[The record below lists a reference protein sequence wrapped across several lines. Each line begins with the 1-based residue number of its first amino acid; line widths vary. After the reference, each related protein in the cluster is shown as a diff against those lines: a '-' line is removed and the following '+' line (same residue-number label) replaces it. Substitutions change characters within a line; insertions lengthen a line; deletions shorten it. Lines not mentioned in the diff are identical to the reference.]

1 MERFQELDKE
11 RAAIDAEI
19 QLIVEELTAGPNPIG
34 LKGPLVDDEGF
45 PRSDIDVYTVRHK
58 RHRFACLQNDL
69 KWKMQEIEDVMTS
82 IYAEKK
88 AQQPPPPPKQPT
100 IPAGPSA
107 HSKLHAADVVSDS
120 TVPVKLEGNAVVLSV
135 PFARVESIQDGSPSS
150 EAGLQ
155 VGDLVLEFG
164 TATADNH
171 RELAAIREIVMR
183 NLDAPIEVVVQRR
196 GTADQFRL
204 SLVPHSWIGQGVLG
218 CHIVPLHV

>member
-120 TVPVKLEGNAVVLSV
+120 TVPVKLEGNA
-135 PFARVESIQDGSPSS
+135 GSPSS